1 MPPHA
6 RRRPHSTA
14 ALAALLAL
22 GALTGCAVDTPPA
35 DGGVLIEPN
44 EVPAAWQEAID
55 DAPGELPDGLVW
67 PSAPPADLLEEG
79 SLTEADLPAMMISDY
94 WLCAWEVEY
103 LDALSRQDDAV
114 AERALDLVKQYAELP
129 VVEKNF
135 IDLPAWYASVVE
147 QAVDG
152 DPTGIENDVLYCQP
166 NLEMSSSP

>member
-1 MPPHA
+1 
-6 RRRPHSTA
+6 
-14 ALAALLAL
+14 
-22 GALTGCAVDTPPA
+22 
-35 DGGVLIEPN
+35 
-44 EVPAAWQEAID
+44 
-55 DAPGELPDGLVW
+55 
-67 PSAPPADLLEEG
+67 
-79 SLTEADLPAMMISDY
+79 MMISDY

-152 DPTGIENDVLYCQP
+152 DPTGIENDVLYCQA